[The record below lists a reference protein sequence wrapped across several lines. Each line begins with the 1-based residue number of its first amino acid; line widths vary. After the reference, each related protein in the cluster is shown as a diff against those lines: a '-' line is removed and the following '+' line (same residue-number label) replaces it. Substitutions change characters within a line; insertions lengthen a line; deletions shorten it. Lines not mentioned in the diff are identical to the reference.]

1 MDCYDLPSFNYFWN
15 TEICVVP
22 DAEGFCPPYQ
32 IVLDSDDG
40 LFGGF
45 SRLDHEAE
53 YFTADWPHDN
63 RPCSFSVYAPS
74 RTAVVYAL
82 AEDE

>member
-53 YFTADWPHDN
+53 YFTAVSLGSKY
-63 RPCSFSVYAPS
+63 CAKSVFLILMSPAN
-74 RTAVVYAL
+74 TK
-82 AEDE
+82 